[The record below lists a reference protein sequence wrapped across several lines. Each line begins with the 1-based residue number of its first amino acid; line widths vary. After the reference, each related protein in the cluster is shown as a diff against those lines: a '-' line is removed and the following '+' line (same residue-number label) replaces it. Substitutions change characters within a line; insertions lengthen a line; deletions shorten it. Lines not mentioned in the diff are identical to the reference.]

1 MTSEDMHSIIIEEY
15 RETISESF
23 ETLQVMIDDLLK
35 SCRALGATAM
45 DEIDMRKPSE
55 LAFRIFVG
63 NVMNSNVEKIG
74 SAVNQVER
82 LLIDAN
88 DRFAIYESM
97 GDDAI

>member
-1 MTSEDMHSIIIEEY
+1 
-15 RETISESF
+15 
-23 ETLQVMIDDLLK
+23 
-35 SCRALGATAM
+35 M